1 MSKRWEPIRL
11 RGVGG
16 MPQYEAG
23 SDGKCFN
30 IRQGVRRR
38 TTFGVPLLLQTLEKH
53 NIMGNETKPIFEG
66 HDFGLKVKAKD

>member
-30 IRQGVRRR
+30 IRQGVSG
-38 TTFGVPLLLQTLEKH
+38 FPLLVKLIYSYASSMTGKQIVAVK
-53 NIMGNETKPIFEG
+53 N
-66 HDFGLKVKAKD
+66 GL